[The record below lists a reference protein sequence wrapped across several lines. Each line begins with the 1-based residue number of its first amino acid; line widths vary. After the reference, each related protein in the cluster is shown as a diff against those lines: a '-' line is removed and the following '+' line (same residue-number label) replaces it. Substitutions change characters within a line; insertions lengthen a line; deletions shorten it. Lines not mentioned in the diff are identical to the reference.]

1 MIVEPYSQAAPDP
14 VREARALDQV
24 RDWLSARSGICFSQQ
39 KDALLHQR
47 LSRVMRSFAYSSVE
61 ALARAMFIEARTDV
75 QLAVMHA
82 ASTNHTYFFRE
93 PEVLQSFVNTVL
105 PAIAHQ
111 RPMRIWSAAASTG
124 DEAYTIAIL
133 IAEKLGLD
141 ALERLQIL
149 GTDISAPVVERAE
162 LGVFPAR
169 QFTQTSPALLQR
181 YFTPTGIEQYQVRD
195 AIRATCT
202 FRRMNLKA
210 RSYPFTKPFHAV
222 FCRNI
227 LYYFD
232 RADQLATLE
241 AIHDATEPGGWLITS
256 VTESIRDL
264 GSRWQPVATG
274 IYRKVH
280 P

>member
-1 MIVEPYSQAAPDP
+1 MMYE
-14 VREARALDQV
+14 EAGFEQIRSWLGQRCGIHYTDQK
-24 RDWLSARSGICFSQQ
+24 
-39 KDALLHQR
+39 KDLLLQR
-47 LSRVMRSFAYSSVE
+47 LGRVQRAFGIECLAEMSRRLGDATE
-61 ALARAMFIEARTDV
+61 HDL

-93 PEVLQSFVNTVL
+93 PEVLQGFTDRVL
-105 PAIAHQ
+105 PEIAHQ

-133 IAEKLGLD
+133 IAERLGIEALD
-141 ALERLQIL
+141 RVQIL

-169 QFTQTSPALLQR
+169 QFTQTSTALLQR
-181 YFTPTGIEQYQVRD
+181 YFKPTGIDQYQVRD
-195 AIRATCT
+195 RIRNSCT

-210 RSYPFTKPFHAV
+210 QPYPFTKPFHAV

-227 LYYFD
+227 LYYFE

-274 IYRKVH
+274 IYRKVL